1 MCGWE
6 AWRGKRRQRGGKVSG
21 TWVFLI
27 AALGAGVGGFL
38 ALMLYALC
46 YASGSA
52 DLEREAYAQGR
63 QDERAEAEAR
73 R

>member
-1 MCGWE
+1 M
-6 AWRGKRRQRGGKVSG
+6 SG